1 LAAASGSRTITKT
14 GKAEPGVARRCGTAF
29 FVCGG
34 KLSRSAFTKSIPEAL
49 SRAVRQL
56 RRLKD
61 FEAYIIQDTE
71 CPQKRR
77 ETTRILPAKP
87 LAKKVEKKIE
97 KRSKTLD
104 KEIRCGIIQS
114 EADCFRKSRAS
125 TGRERKGD
133 GDEKQES

>member
-77 ETTRILPAKP
+77 ILPRSDP
-87 LAKKVEKKIE
+87 QKKLKKRLKNVQ
-97 KRSKTLD
+97 KRLTK
-104 KEIRCGIIQS
+104 
-114 EADCFRKSRAS
+114 KS
-125 TGRERKGD
+125 D
-133 GDEKQES
+133 VV